1 MNTKQKILIFAPT
14 LNEKNN
20 IQIWIERTAMLY
32 PFCDLLIVDDNS
44 SDGTIEIIET
54 IQQKFSNLKLH
65 IRLEQMGIG
74 SAHLWAFEYALR
86 NSYDKLVTM
95 DADLSHNPDE
105 IQKLINESAH
115 SNYVV
120 GTRSAKKGGSNQS
133 PIVRK
138 LLSIWA
144 NKVCSTLLFSSL
156 SEYTTSFRCYDK
168 KSLEIVMKTPP
179 TVNDY
184 SFFIQISFLV
194 IQNSLNISEVPIK
207 FESRKFDKS
216 KIPRSQ
222 IFLSLRTIINLAVN
236 KAEKRES

>member
-1 MNTKQKILIFAPT
+1 MNVKQKILIFVPT

-20 IQIWIERTAMLY
+20 IHIWIEKTAKLY
-32 PFCDLLIVDDNS
+32 LFCDLLIVDDNS
-44 SDGTIEIIET
+44 SDGTIEIIKT
-54 IQQKFSNLKLH
+54 MQQKFSNLTLH
-65 IRLEQMGIG
+65 VRSERMGIG
-74 SAHLWAFEYALR
+74 SAHLWAFEYALKNR
-86 NSYDKLVTM
+86 YDKLVTM
-95 DADLSHNPDE
+95 DADLSHNPIE
-105 IQKLINESAH
+105 IQKLINESTR

-138 LLSIWA
+138 LLTIGA
-144 NKVCSTLLFSSL
+144 NKACSTLLFSSL

-168 KSLEIVMKTPP
+168 KSLEIIIENPP

-194 IQNSLNISEVPIK
+194 IQNCLSISEVPIK

-222 IFLSLRTIINLAVN
+222 IFLSIRTIINLSVS
-236 KAEKRES
+236 KIKK